1 MRYITYI
8 LMILTVTASLLNTA
22 LFPKSAWAGD
32 KSDDSCTSVQSPAL
46 AAMIIMGY
54 YTYSIL
60 SIGASAAGAAASAGG
75 AAGGAG
81 GAAGGGLVAAG
92 IGAAMIAYEGI
103 TLAIDGLVSEGLEF
117 EDMDVD
123 ASNRRGDVDG
133 RGCNG
138 WKNKD
143 RFAENIAVEFCY
155 NPWEADGTSRYN
167 HKSASDWTSRNCGG
181 GDNLRGTDHSN
192 MYKMGKGSTRT
203 IHLMQFTVRSFA
215 DKLCLYYYR
224 PAISTL
230 ITTGG
235 SGWVPIGCKFVPAP
249 PITPPPPRC
258 YVGKSC
264 MDETLRTSKNYVSIT
279 GPVVQCLSETLNAFF
294 YNTNNCSSLPNL
306 FLTFQNAMK
315 KAVTAALTL
324 YVMFF
329 GIKVVLG
336 EDMPSKGE
344 ILIFIIKMALVIYFV
359 LGDGLTTYLFPAFK
373 GASTYFAYLLF
384 SATSANGLCYYDPA
398 TYVGDSTMAL
408 WDSLDCRLAYYV
420 GLNHYPKAS
429 DPGLL
434 KVIFSILP
442 VIFFYIMLILFMLVF
457 FVFLLSLAV
466 HAVHI
471 YILSL
476 IFLTFFLYIAPL
488 FIPFVLFKHT
498 RSYFDSWL
506 KMVFCFILQPAV
518 LFAFLALVLT
528 IFDGIVYPKCEF
540 GSEREGRYT
549 IYSIKTSNLNLVDKA
564 TCERGFGNLVY
575 ALSNGDN
582 MKDVDLGLVKTR
594 VPTDATILA
603 LTYAMLKLVLFGF
616 VAVHFMDLLTTLAA
630 ELTGGQS
637 MIGIGISPLAVAAQ
651 AWKAAKSAATPE
663 KSDKG

>member
-22 LFPKSAWAGD
+22 LFPKTAWAAD
-32 KSDDSCTSVQSPAL
+32 KDDDSCTSVESPAI
-46 AAMIIMGY
+46 AAAIIMGY
-54 YTYSIL
+54 YTYQLL
-60 SIGASAAGAAASAGG
+60 SIGAGAAAAGSGAGG

-81 GAAGGGLVAAG
+81 GAAGGGAVAAG
-92 IGAAMIAYEGI
+92 IALAILAYEGI
-103 TLAIDGLVSEGLEF
+103 TLAVDSLVSEGLEF
-117 EDMDVD
+117 EDKNNDE
-123 ASNRRGDVDG
+123 SSRRGDVDG
-133 RGCNG
+133 KGCNG

-143 RFAENIAVEFCY
+143 LFKKEITFCY
-155 NPWEADGTSRYN
+155 NPWRLDGTLRY
-167 HKSASDWTSRNCGG
+167 DTSGGTRRNCGNIRG
-181 GDNLRGTDHSN
+181 PNYSNLQT
-192 MYKMGKGSTRT
+192 MAKGSTRT
-203 IHLMQFTVRSFA
+203 IHDMRFTVRSFA

-224 PAISTL
+224 PAFSTL
-230 ITTGG
+230 IITGG
-235 SGWVPIGCKFVPAP
+235 SGWVPIGCKSVPAP
-249 PITPPPPRC
+249 PVTPPAPRC

-264 MDETLRTSKNYVSIT
+264 MDETLRTSKNYISIT
-279 GPVVQCLSETLNAFF
+279 GPVVQCLSETVNGFF
-294 YNTNNCSSLPNL
+294 YNTNNCSTLPNL

-336 EDMPSKGE
+336 EETPSKGE
-344 ILIFIIKMALVIYFV
+344 VLIFVLKMALVIYFV
-359 LGDGLTTYLFPAFK
+359 LSDGLTTYLFPAFK
-373 GASTYFAYLLF
+373 GTSTYLAYLMF

-398 TYVGDSTMAL
+398 TYIGDSTMAL

-434 KVIFSILP
+434 KVVFALLP
-442 VIFFYIMLILFMLVF
+442 VIFFYIMLVLFMLVF

-471 YILSL
+471 YVLSL
-476 IFLTFFLYIAPL
+476 IFLTFFLYISPL

-528 IFDGIVYPKCEF
+528 IFDSIVYPKCEF
-540 GSEREGRYT
+540 GHEKEGKYT
-549 IYSIKTSNLNLVDKA
+549 IYTIKTSNLNLVDKEI
-564 TCERGFGNLVY
+564 CERGFGNLVY

-582 MKDVDLGLVKTR
+582 MKDVDLGFVKTR
-594 VPTDATILA
+594 MPTAATVLT

-616 VAVHFMDLLTTLAA
+616 IAVHFMDILTTLAA

-637 MIGIGISPLAVAAQ
+637 MIGIGISPLAVASE
-651 AWKAAKSAATPE
+651 AWRAAKSKTEKKPE
-663 KSDKG
+663 QG